1 MKVIVIVDMQNDFI
15 DGALGSDRAK
25 EIVPVIV
32 DKINEYPDK
41 SNTLVL
47 FTKDTH
53 YDDYLETLEGKKLP
67 IKHCIENTPGWS
79 INREVKDAVKKNRFL
94 TYSSDKIIKSRI
106 YKNTFG
112 SDDLRE
118 VLLKYKDD
126 IEQVEL
132 FGLCTDVCVV
142 SNALMARQALPNT
155 EIIVDASCCGG
166 TTLSAHIAAIE
177 TMQSCQ
183 IDVINNYIRF

>member
-1 MKVIVIVDMQNDFI
+1 MKVMIIVDMQNDFI
-15 DGALGSDRAK
+15 SGSLGTERAQ
-25 EIVPVIV
+25 EIVPVV
-32 DKINEYPDK
+32 VEKINNYPDK

-53 YDDYLETLEGKKLP
+53 YKNYLETLEGKKLP
-67 IKHCIENTPGWS
+67 IEHCIENTPGWS

-94 TYSSDKIIKSRI
+94 TYSSDKVIKSRV

-118 VLLKYKDD
+118 ILLKYKDE

-142 SNALMARQALPNT
+142 SNALMARQALPNVK
-155 EIIVDASCCGG
+155 IVVDASCCGG
-166 TTLSAHIAAIE
+166 TSLSGHLAALE
-177 TMQSCQ
+177 TMSNCQ
-183 IDVINNYIRF
+183 IDIINNYIRF